1 MNKLDSGQHSTN
13 RHSHLLGKKSW
24 NVYNKANIEKVRRD
38 EAIAQAAEEAEEERM
53 QALDA
58 ERRMQ
63 ILRGEDPTP
72 IPTIDITA
80 GGTRR
85 HRSDRLEHGYGEKKI
100 RKKNYEN
107 DTDFEIRAARQR
119 ADDAA
124 AVAAKNFSLGNPLI
138 TNENS
143 QRDKFKKNPEA
154 EKEAFQK
161 KREHEDQYTMRFSNA
176 AGYKK
181 SSGESPWYS
190 STKLEIREADMKR
203 SKDVWGNE
211 DPKRS
216 DRENERILK
225 NDPLLIMKAGAK
237 RVREVEK
244 KRKRHV
250 EEIKDMDKY
259 LKKER
264 KSSRRTSVPRKDYDD
279 DDDINTISLDDTR
292 DGLNVRKKASSPKSH
307 RHRHRDTGSYHRH
320 RHTKKD

>member
-1 MNKLDSGQHSTN
+1 MPL
-13 RHSHLLGKKSW
+13 HLLGKKSW

-72 IPTIDITA
+72 IPNIEISA
-80 GGTRR
+80 GGVRR
-85 HRSDRLEHGYGEKKI
+85 HRSNRSEHGYGEKKI

-119 ADDAA
+119 ADDTA
-124 AVAAKNFSLGNPLI
+124 AVAAKNFSLGIPMISNDS
-138 TNENS
+138 S
-143 QRDKFKKNPEA
+143 QRDKLKKNPEA
-154 EKEAFQK
+154 EKEASQK
-161 KREHEDQYTMRFSNA
+161 KREYEDQYTMRFSNA

-190 STKLEIREADMKR
+190 RTKLGISEADMTD
-203 SKDVWGNE
+203 SKDVWGNK

-216 DRENERILK
+216 DRESERILK

-237 RVREVEK
+237 KVREVEK
-244 KRKRHV
+244 KRKRCA
-250 EEIKDMDKY
+250 EEIKNTDKY

-264 KSSRRTSVPRKDYDD
+264 KISQRTSWPTKDYN
-279 DDDINTISLDDTR
+279 DDINVVSLDDTR
-292 DGLNVRKKASSPKSH
+292 DEHKVRKKASSP
-307 RHRHRDTGSYHRH
+307 RGYRNRHRDTDSYHRH
-320 RHTKKD
+320 RHTNK